1 VGGYIRSNK
10 IDQCILK
17 FPLNFLLLFLFL
29 LPFQWFLLQSIV
41 SPFLP
46 LERRRDGRLDNIEEK
61 HTVQTFLTPIWRN
74 TKPAVNQVC
83 SSIVV
88 TGFYYGHD

>member
-1 VGGYIRSNK
+1 MYLEIS
-10 IDQCILK
+10 IK
-17 FPLNFLLLFLFL
+17 FSFVVSFFT
-29 LPFQWFLLQSIV
+29 LPFQWSLLQSIV

-61 HTVQTFLTPIWRN
+61 HMQTFLTPIWRD
-74 TKPAVNQVC
+74 TKPAVNQV
-83 SSIVV
+83 STSIVV